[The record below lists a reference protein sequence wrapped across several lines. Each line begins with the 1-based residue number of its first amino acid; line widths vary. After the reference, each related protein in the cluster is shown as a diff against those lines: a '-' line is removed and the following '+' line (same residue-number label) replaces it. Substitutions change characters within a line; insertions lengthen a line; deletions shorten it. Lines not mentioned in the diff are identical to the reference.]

1 MNETTNILI
10 VDDNAANRDTLE
22 ALLTSLG
29 HELRFAQSGEEALKK
44 AIALPPDLILLDVNM
59 PGMDGFE
66 VCEKLRADSK
76 LASVPIV
83 ITTSLDD
90 KKSKMR
96 GIEVGA
102 DDFITKPIDGMEIR
116 ARVKMILRLN
126 RYRKSLQQ
134 QDEIQRAHNEL
145 QDAYE
150 ETLKGWVRALDARD
164 RETELHSRRVTLLTK
179 SVARQA
185 GIADQDL
192 EDVRRGAL
200 LHDIGKIAVPDHI
213 LRKPGPLTDAEW
225 VIMRTHPKAAYD
237 ILKPIKHL
245 ANSLDIPYCHHERW
259 DGAGYP
265 RGLKGDAIPL
275 SARIFAVIDVWD
287 ALLSDRPYRKAW
299 EREKVIEHIQ
309 ENSGTHFDPVLAD
322 LFLKMMSQPN

>member
-1 MNETTNILI
+1 
-10 VDDNAANRDTLE
+10 
-22 ALLTSLG
+22 LLTSLG

-76 LASVPIV
+76 LSSVPIV

-164 RETELHSRRVTLLTK
+164 TETELHSRRVTLLTK

-185 GIADQDL
+185 GIADQDV

-299 EREKVIEHIQ
+299 EREKVIEHIR

>member
-29 HELRFAQSGEEALKK
+29 HELRFAQSGEEALRQ
-44 AIALPPDLILLDVNM
+44 AFQLPPDLILLDINM

-76 LASVPIV
+76 LSGVPIV

-90 KKSKMR
+90 KASKLK
-96 GIEVGA
+96 GINAGA
-102 DDFITKPIDGMEIR
+102 DDFITKPIDGIEIR

-145 QDAYE
+145 QEAYE
-150 ETLKGWVRALDARD
+150 ETLKGWVRALDKRD
-164 RETELHSRRVTLLTK
+164 SETELHSQRVTLLTTTI
-179 SVARQA
+179 ARRT
-185 GIADQDL
+185 GIAEDDI

-200 LHDIGKIAVPDHI
+200 LHDIGKIGVPDHI

-275 SARIFAVIDVWD
+275 SARIFAIIDVWD

-299 EREKVIEHIQ
+299 KREKVIEHIR

-322 LFLKMMSQPN
+322 LFLRNDVST

>member
-1 MNETTNILI
+1 MKETSNILI
-10 VDDNAANRDTLE
+10 VDDNANNRDTLE
-22 ALLTSLG
+22 AMLTGLG
-29 HELRFAQSGEEALKK
+29 HDLRFAQSGEEALKK
-44 AIALPPDLILLDVNM
+44 AFERPPDLILLDINM

-66 VCEKLRADSK
+66 VCEKLRGDSK

-90 KKSKMR
+90 KDSKLR
-96 GIEVGA
+96 GINAGA

-126 RYRKSLQQ
+126 RYRILLSQ
-134 QDEIQRAHNEL
+134 QDEIKRAHNEL

-164 RETELHSRRVTLLTK
+164 TETELHSRRVTLLTK

-185 GIADQDL
+185 GIVDQDL
-192 EDVRRGAL
+192 EDIRRGAL

-299 EREKVIEHIQ
+299 GRERVIEHIRD
-309 ENSGTHFDPVLAD
+309 NSGTHFDPVVTD
-322 LFLKMMSQPN
+322 LFLKMMSEPN

>member
-1 MNETTNILI
+1 M
-10 VDDNAANRDTLE
+10 
-22 ALLTSLG
+22 
-29 HELRFAQSGEEALKK
+29 
-44 AIALPPDLILLDVNM
+44 
-59 PGMDGFE
+59 
-66 VCEKLRADSK
+66 
-76 LASVPIV
+76 
-83 ITTSLDD
+83 
-90 KKSKMR
+90 
-96 GIEVGA
+96 
-102 DDFITKPIDGMEIR
+102 
-116 ARVKMILRLN
+116 
-126 RYRKSLQQ
+126 
-134 QDEIQRAHNEL
+134 
-145 QDAYE
+145 
-150 ETLKGWVRALDARD
+150 RALDARD
-164 RETELHSRRVTLLTK
+164 RETELHSRRVTLLTR

-200 LHDIGKIAVPDHI
+200 LHDIGKITVPDHI

-275 SARIFAVIDVWD
+275 SARIFAVIDAWD

-299 EREKVIEHIQ
+299 ERERVIEHIR
-309 ENSGTHFDPVLAD
+309 ENSMTHFDPDVVN

>member
-275 SARIFAVIDVWD
+275 SARIFAIIDVWD

-299 EREKVIEHIQ
+299 KREKVIEHIQ

>member
-10 VDDNAANRDTLE
+10 VDDNSANRDTLE

-76 LASVPIV
+76 LSSVPIV

-134 QDEIQRAHNEL
+134 QDEIKRAHNEL

-164 RETELHSRRVTLLTK
+164 TETELHSRRVTLLTK

-299 EREKVIEHIQ
+299 EREKVIEHIR

>member
-29 HELRFAQSGEEALKK
+29 HELRFAQSGEEALQK

-76 LASVPIV
+76 LSGVPIV

-90 KKSKMR
+90 KKSKLR

-134 QDEIQRAHNEL
+134 QDEIKRAHNEL
-145 QDAYE
+145 QEAYE

-192 EDVRRGAL
+192 EDIRRGAL

-237 ILKPIKHL
+237 ILKPIKYL

>member
-76 LASVPIV
+76 LSGVPIV

-90 KKSKMR
+90 KKSKLR

-164 RETELHSRRVTLLTK
+164 TETELHSRRVTLLTK

-322 LFLKMMSQPN
+322 LFLKLMSQPN

>member
-145 QDAYE
+145 QEAYE

-164 RETELHSRRVTLLTK
+164 RETELHSKRVTLLTK

-185 GIADQDL
+185 GFVDQDL

-200 LHDIGKIAVPDHI
+200 LHDIGKFAVPDHI
-213 LRKPGPLTDAEW
+213 LRKAGPLTDAEW

-275 SARIFAVIDVWD
+275 SARIFAIIDVWD

-299 EREKVIEHIQ
+299 KREKVIEHIR

-322 LFLKMMSQPN
+322 LFLRNDVST

>member
-1 MNETTNILI
+1 
-10 VDDNAANRDTLE
+10 
-22 ALLTSLG
+22 
-29 HELRFAQSGEEALKK
+29 
-44 AIALPPDLILLDVNM
+44 
-59 PGMDGFE
+59 MDGFE
-66 VCEKLRADSK
+66 VCEKLRVDSK
-76 LASVPIV
+76 LSSVPIV

-90 KKSKMR
+90 KDSKLR
-96 GIEVGA
+96 GINAGA

-126 RYRKSLQQ
+126 RYRNLLSQ
-134 QDEIQRAHNEL
+134 QDEIKRAHNEL

-299 EREKVIEHIQ
+299 GRERVIEHIRD
-309 ENSGTHFDPVLAD
+309 NSGTHFDPVVTD
-322 LFLKMMSQPN
+322 LFLKMMSEPN

>member
-1 MNETTNILI
+1 MNEITNILI

-22 ALLTSLG
+22 AMLTGLG
-29 HELRFAQSGEEALKK
+29 HELRFAQSGEEALRQ
-44 AIALPPDLILLDVNM
+44 AFQLPPDLILLDINM

-76 LASVPIV
+76 LSGVAIV

-90 KKSKMR
+90 KASKLK
-96 GIEVGA
+96 GINVGA
-102 DDFITKPIDGMEIR
+102 DDFITKPIDGMELR

-134 QDEIQRAHNEL
+134 QDEIKRAHNEL

-164 RETELHSRRVTLLTK
+164 TETELHSRRVTLLTK

-200 LHDIGKIAVPDHI
+200 LHDIGKITVPDHI

-237 ILKPIKHL
+237 ILKPIKYL

-275 SARIFAVIDVWD
+275 SARIFAVIDAWD

-299 EREKVIEHIQ
+299 ERERVIEHIR
-309 ENSGTHFDPVLAD
+309 ENSMTHFDPDVVN